1 MKKKMKG
8 KYFQNRELDFMIA
21 FLLTTV
27 FFNKFPL
34 KVYFEAC
41 HLFFQ
46 IVEFCPNK
54 GEISNRLILVTK
66 NGKNT
71 EQIIIDFINY
81 REKVIAYVSP
91 TIKTFLTHFK
101 KA

>member
-1 MKKKMKG
+1 MKR

-21 FLLTTV
+21 FLITTV
-27 FFNKFPL
+27 FFINFHSKCTL
-34 KVYFEAC
+34 KLVI
-41 HLFFQ
+41 FFLDTR
-46 IVEFCPNK
+46 VFPNK

-66 NGKNT
+66 NEKNT
-71 EQIIIDFINY
+71 QQIIIDFITY

-91 TIKTFLTHFK
+91 TVKTFIKHFK